1 MKKQPADAKKAA
13 ANDKENGNGKATT
26 KRSKP
31 TEDAKYV
38 VGSIETVR
46 RGFLKLFVEFIQKKG
61 SVSAEQLVAEF
72 QGRSVEG
79 KKITAERCHRY
90 LNYCR
95 VNGIVKVAK

>member
-1 MKKQPADAKKAA
+1 VKKQPADAKKAA

-26 KRSKP
+26 KRP
-31 TEDAKYV
+31 AEDARYV
-38 VGSIETVR
+38 LGSIETVR

>member
-1 MKKQPADAKKAA
+1 MKKQLDVKQRA
-13 ANDKENGNGKATT
+13 ANDKEDGNGKTKAA

-31 TEDAKYV
+31 AEDAKYV
-38 VGSIETVR
+38 LGATGTVR
-46 RGFLKLFVEFIQKKG
+46 RGFLKLFVDFIEKKG
-61 SVSAEQLVAEF
+61 TVSAEQLVAEF